1 MTKRLLSLAL
11 SLAMV
16 LTMTPLVAG
25 AEGDASPPGDDG
37 RRHADL
43 PAWPPFFAPCR
54 RSVGAGPPGGVDL
67 GTAFLHHLDRKAFQE
82 YFAK

>member
-1 MTKRLLSLAL
+1 MPLRPVMTDGGMRGFPHGRLF
-11 SLAMV
+11 
-16 LTMTPLVAG
+16 
-25 AEGDASPPGDDG
+25 
-37 RRHADL
+37 L
-43 PAWPPFFAPCR
+43 PPCR

>member
-1 MTKRLLSLAL
+1 MPLRPVMT
-11 SLAMV
+11 
-16 LTMTPLVAG
+16 
-25 AEGDASPPGDDG
+25 DG
-37 RRHADL
+37 GMRAFPHG
-43 PAWPPFFAPCR
+43 R

>member
-1 MTKRLLSLAL
+1 MPLRPVMT
-11 SLAMV
+11 
-16 LTMTPLVAG
+16 
-25 AEGDASPPGDDG
+25 DG
-37 RRHADL
+37 GMRAFRMAAFFL
-43 PAWPPFFAPCR
+43 PPCR